1 VKACGTSNAALVFQ
15 TRTREVNFPSG
26 HFAAGPITRLGV
38 RRIGARVWGRT
49 VVEVPV
55 DPNQPKRRRKSRKS
69 LDADV
74 GDAVADSGGELARGV
89 SDFTQLALY
98 MAASLAGMVTALL
111 VARRPFFESLLR
123 RVGGAPSSPG
133 RRVKRVASRA
143 RGQRRE
149 LPPTPEESLP
159 LLAEAIIGNTKAAV
173 ASVFGPP
180 RSAALRGVV
189 KADAAKTPGYWQ
201 ATTWYYPLPRN
212 DLLAMAI
219 EFDQDNARRVEFF
232 RAPGGP
238 TSPRS

>member
-1 VKACGTSNAALVFQ
+1 M
-15 TRTREVNFPSG
+15 
-26 HFAAGPITRLGV
+26 
-38 RRIGARVWGRT
+38 
-49 VVEVPV
+49 
-55 DPNQPKRRRKSRKS
+55 DPNPPKRRRKNRKDQ
-69 LDADV
+69 DAGF
-74 GDAVADSGGELARGV
+74 GDAGGAGGELARGV
-89 SDFTQLALY
+89 SEFTQLALY

-111 VARRPFFESLLR
+111 VARRPFFESLIR
-123 RVGGAPSSPG
+123 RVGKAPGLPA
-133 RRVKRVASRA
+133 RRVKRVASRT
-143 RGQRRE
+143 RGRRRE

-189 KADAAKTPGYWQ
+189 KADAAKGPGYWQ

-232 RAPGGP
+232 RAPGV
-238 TSPRS
+238 